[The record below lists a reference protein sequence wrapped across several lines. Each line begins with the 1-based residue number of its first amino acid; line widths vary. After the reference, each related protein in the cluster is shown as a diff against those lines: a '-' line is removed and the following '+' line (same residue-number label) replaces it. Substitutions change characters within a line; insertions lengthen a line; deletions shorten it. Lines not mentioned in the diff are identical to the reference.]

1 MWTHTQANIMKIS
14 VLGTGNGGCAVAFD
28 WAQHGHEVALWDFDQ
43 FDVQI
48 SAISAA
54 GGITASGDL
63 AGFAPVPYAGHDL
76 ARALEGADLVYLV
89 GPAYATEHFAN
100 AVRPYLAAGQTYI
113 VCPGSCGGGLLFKK
127 TLGLSIEDTS
137 VTIAET
143 STLPYAART
152 DGPGTVH
159 INLKLKGGLYLAT
172 IPGTLVGDLL
182 LRVQDVYPAMEA
194 AKNCMMTI
202 LQNGNPTIHPA
213 VSLCN
218 AARIDNTR
226 GDFFFYEDG
235 CSEHVG
241 HLMAAVDDER
251 LALAEALGVTV
262 LRDPHLGV
270 LQGYQTIA
278 DYNQGYRTA
287 PGFKG
292 IKAQSGLDYRYF
304 NEDVGYGMNFMADM
318 GRKMGVPTPTI
329 DAIITVV
336 SALMQTDYRRQNKR
350 NLVDLGLADYSPE
363 ALLEVL

>member
-1 MWTHTQANIMKIS
+1 MKIG

-28 WAQHGHEVALWDFDQ
+28 CAQHGHEVALWDFDQ
-43 FDVQI
+43 FDTQI
-48 SAISAA
+48 SAIAEA
-54 GGITASGDL
+54 GGITAGGEL
-63 AGFAPVPYAGHDL
+63 TGFAPMAYAGHDL
-76 ARALEGADLVYLV
+76 ARTLKGADLVYLV
-89 GPAYATEHFAN
+89 GPAYATENFAN
-100 AVRPYLAAGQTYI
+100 AVRPYLAAGQAFI

-127 TLGLSIEDTS
+127 ILGLGLEDTS

-143 STLPYAART
+143 STLPYAARI
-152 DGPGTVH
+152 DGPGKVH

-172 IPGTLVGDLL
+172 IPGKMVGDLL
-182 LRVQDVYPAMEA
+182 PTMQDVYPAMEA
-194 AKNCMMTI
+194 ARNCMMTI

-218 AARIDNTR
+218 VARIDNTQ

-241 HLMAAVDDER
+241 HLMEAVDDER
-251 LALAEALGVTV
+251 LALAEALGVSV
-262 LRDPHLGV
+262 LRDPDLGV
-270 LQGYQTIA
+270 RQGYQTIA

-304 NEDVGYGMNFMADM
+304 NEDVGYGMNFMSDM

-329 DAIITVV
+329 DALITVI
-336 SALMQTDYRRQNKR
+336 SAVMRKDYRRQNKR
-350 NLVDLGLADYSPE
+350 SLKDLGLADYSPE
-363 ALLEVL
+363 ELLKVL

>member
-1 MWTHTQANIMKIS
+1 MKIS
-14 VLGTGNGGCAVAFD
+14 VLGSGNGGCAVAFD
-28 WAQHGHEVALWDFDQ
+28 CAQHGHDVALWDFDQ
-43 FDVQI
+43 FDTQI
-48 SAISAA
+48 SAIAKA
-54 GGITASGDL
+54 GGITAGGEL
-63 AGFAPVPYAGHDL
+63 TGFVPVAYAGHDL
-76 ARALEGADLVYLV
+76 ARALDGADLVYLV
-89 GPAYATEHFAN
+89 GPAYATENFAS
-100 AVRPYLAAGQTYI
+100 AVKPYLAAGQTYI

-127 TLGLSIEDTS
+127 ILGLGIEDTS

-143 STLPYAART
+143 STLPYAARI

-172 IPGTLVGDLL
+172 IPGTLVGGLL
-182 LRVQDVYPAMEA
+182 PAVQDVYPAMAA

-218 AARIDNTR
+218 VARIDNTH

-241 HLMAAVDDER
+241 HLMEAVDDER
-251 LALAEALGVTV
+251 LALAEALGVPV
-262 LRDPHLGV
+262 LRDPDLGV

-278 DYNQGYRTA
+278 DYNRGYRTA

-292 IKAQSGLDYRYF
+292 IKAQSSLDYRYF
-304 NEDVGYGMNFMADM
+304 HEDVGYGMNFMADM

-329 DAIITVV
+329 DAMITVV
-336 SALMQTDYRRQNKR
+336 SAVMKKDYRTQNKR
-350 NLVDLGLADYSPE
+350 TLVDLGLADYSPE
-363 ALLEVL
+363 ELLRVL

>member
-1 MWTHTQANIMKIS
+1 MKIS

-28 WAQHGHEVALWDFDQ
+28 CAQHGHEVALWDFDQ
-43 FDVQI
+43 FDTQI
-48 SAISAA
+48 SAIAEA
-54 GGITASGDL
+54 GGITAGGEL
-63 AGFAPVPYAGHDL
+63 TGFVPMAYAGHDL
-76 ARALEGADLVYLV
+76 ARALEGAELVYLV
-89 GPAYATEHFAN
+89 GPAYATENFAN
-100 AVRPYLAAGQTYI
+100 AVKPYLAAGQTYI

-127 TLGLSIEDTS
+127 ILGLGIEDTS

-143 STLPYAART
+143 STLPYAARV
-152 DGPGTVH
+152 DGPGKVH

-182 LRVQDVYPAMEA
+182 PTVQDVYPAMEA

-218 AARIDNTR
+218 VARIDNTQ

-241 HLMAAVDDER
+241 HLMEAVDDER
-251 LALAEALGVTV
+251 LALAEALGVSV
-262 LRDPHLGV
+262 LRDPDLGV

-278 DYNQGYRTA
+278 DYNLGYRTA

-292 IKAQSGLDYRYF
+292 IKAQSSLDYRYF

-329 DAIITVV
+329 DAMITVV
-336 SALMQTDYRRQNKR
+336 SAVMRKDYRTQNKR
-350 NLVDLGLADYSPE
+350 NLADLGLADYSPE
-363 ALLEVL
+363 ELLKVL

>member
-1 MWTHTQANIMKIS
+1 MKIS
-14 VLGTGNGGCAVAFD
+14 VLGTGNGGSATAFD
-28 WAQHGHEVALWDFDQ
+28 CAQHGHEVALWDFDQ
-43 FDVQI
+43 FDIQI
-48 SAISAA
+48 SAIAAA
-54 GGITASGDL
+54 GGIRAGGGLT
-63 AGFAPVPYAGHDL
+63 GFAPVAYAGHDL
-76 ARALEGADLVYLV
+76 ARALYGAELVYVV
-89 GPAYATEHFAN
+89 GPAYATESFAN
-100 AVRPYLAAGQTYI
+100 AVKPYLAAGQTYI

-127 TLGLSIEDTS
+127 ILGLAIEDTS

-143 STLPYAART
+143 STLPYAARI

-159 INLKLKGGLYLAT
+159 INLKLRGGLYLAT
-172 IPGTLVGDLL
+172 IPGSQVGELL
-182 LRVQDVYPAMEA
+182 PKVQDVYPAMEA
-194 AKNCMMTI
+194 ARNCLVTI

-218 AARIDNTR
+218 AARIDNTQ

-241 HLMAAVDDER
+241 HLMEAVDDER

-262 LRDPHLGV
+262 LRDPDLGV

-292 IKAQSGLDYRYF
+292 IKAQSSLDYRYF
-304 NEDVGYGMNFMADM
+304 NEDVGYGMTFMSDM

-329 DAIITVV
+329 DAVITVV
-336 SALMQTDYRRQNKR
+336 SALMQKDYRKENRR
-350 NLVDLGLADYSPE
+350 SLADLGLADYPVE
-363 ALLEVL
+363 TLLKVL